1 MFITLINYFHFAL
14 VGIKLIT
21 IFALVTNTNT
31 MKKIIKMSV
40 KLKLVD
46 EINALEKRCI
56 GESFTWSELK
66 QISKEIESKLQE
78 IENKYEQ
85 YKRLE
90 ELSKIITN
98 FQPALPAGTPATVE
112 TEVVFNPF

>member
-66 QISKEIESKLQE
+66 QISKEIESKLEYFTEGEKE
-78 IENKYEQ
+78 IFFNGR
-85 YKRLE
+85 YKE
-90 ELSKIITN
+90 E
-98 FQPALPAGTPATVE
+98 AMRW
-112 TEVVFNPF
+112 